1 MTVLEDRILETAQ
14 KYLKLAQDIM
24 TFKAAERIDGELP
37 TDVQTALLRLYY
49 AKKLDVRLQKC
60 EALLTDETA
69 QDAFDALSAAAQAVD
84 DATLA
89 AMDYVKEYTRD
100 DRDFADKMEA
110 LSMSSPTDGIEG
122 LLCKLYK
129 CESIIRETFEF
140 ASAHSYM
147 LTPEDYI
154 AERMDVDMDAL
165 LELRQSLLDELS
177 KALGETA

>member
-1 MTVLEDRILETAQ
+1 MEDRILETAH
-14 KYLKLAQDIM
+14 KYLKLAQDIL
-24 TFKAAERIDGELP
+24 TFEAAERVEGDLP
-37 TDVQTALLRLYY
+37 VDVQTALLRLYY
-49 AKKLDVRLQKC
+49 AKKLDARVQQC

-89 AMDYVKEYTRD
+89 AMDYVKEYMRD
-100 DRDFADKMEA
+100 DRDFADRMEA
-110 LSMSSPTDGIEG
+110 LSMSTQTEGIEG

-129 CESIIRETFEF
+129 CESIIRETFEY

-154 AERMDVDMDAL
+154 AERMDVDMDEL
-165 LELRQSLLDELS
+165 TELRSSLLDGISE
-177 KALGETA
+177 AMGERA